1 MRESDNKQVAS
12 WSSKMTEENK
22 LDKPFWTKGAIE
34 ILWSS
39 IAGMCFVVFVQILEN
54 GSSDEHFTWES
65 DIFRASEWFSL
76 RFGPSIGHNTENF
89 LFGFIVTFIIIW
101 SIKRYHQN

>member
-1 MRESDNKQVAS
+1 
-12 WSSKMTEENK
+12 MTEEKK
-22 LDKPFWTKGAIE
+22 LDKPFWTKGTIE

-39 IAGMCFVVFVQILEN
+39 IVGMCFAVFVQILQN
-54 GSSDEHFTWES
+54 GSSDERFSWGS
-65 DIFRASEWFSL
+65 DIFRASAWYRMDYRGFS
-76 RFGPSIGHNTENF
+76 GTIGHNTENF